1 MSKEFKPLVPS
12 THKGK
17 ASFSITNNRINRVSV
32 TSGAATSY
40 VSSQDTSQERGG
52 EVARRSGLIRQSVSR
67 GGRDSVSGGI
77 REVGGGDTRQLQQI
91 VPRISKASAPTNS
104 QKVLLNTSGSAK
116 YLLVNTSQMK
126 PPLKRA
132 GRESVPHI
140 AIKRPSTK
148 PYTPILPHAVPHRTP
163 DHRTPESGHVRHGSG
178 DSSLSHESSQSS
190 DPSVGPIRFQPGPSL
205 PKQPVAG
212 AIDGGIYPRPKKP
225 CNCTKSMC
233 LKLYCD
239 CFANGE
245 FCSGCNCQNCHN
257 NIQHESERYESVF

>member
-1 MSKEFKPLVPS
+1 MANEFKPLVPS

-17 ASFSITNNRINRVSV
+17 ASFSISNNRINRVSV
-32 TSGAATSY
+32 SSGAATSY
-40 VSSQDTSQERGG
+40 VSSQDTATPQERGG
-52 EVARRSGLIRQSVSR
+52 EVAVRR
-67 GGRDSVSGGI
+67 GGILKGGVVTK
-77 REVGGGDTRQLQQI
+77 VGAGETRQLQPI
-91 VPRISKASAPTNS
+91 VPRISKPSPSSSSGPGS

-126 PPLKRA
+126 PPLNRT
-132 GRESVPHI
+132 RRDSVPHI
-140 AIKRPSTK
+140 AIKRPSSK
-148 PYTPILPHAVPHRTP
+148 PAYTPILPHSAPPHRP
-163 DHRTPESGHVRHGSG
+163 VPSLEVGPHSRHRSG
-178 DSSLSHESSQSS
+178 DSDQAEPSSRIT
-190 DPSVGPIRFQPGPSL
+190 DPSMVPVRYKPGPPM
-205 PKQPVAG
+205 PKQPVTG

-257 NIQHESERYESVF
+257 NISHESER